1 MAKLRPNQER
11 AKSAIILIYIVM
23 GIELIDCISDYFQ
36 LRLLQRFQSGITVSV
51 SEATANDLR
60 VTILSLIYMVAYIT
74 SAVFFIRWFR
84 RAYFNLH
91 QVARVL
97 SYGEGWAAGA
107 WFVPIVNLFRPYQ
120 IMKELYEETEILVS
134 KRAGTERINLT
145 TTFVGIWWTLWIVN
159 NLLGQFIFRS
169 SREAND
175 IGEMVFNTQMNM
187 FVNVISIPLALITV
201 KVISDYSK
209 VEPLLD
215 APEEEKLTLSESE
228 DILD

>member
-1 MAKLRPNQER
+1 MQKLRPNQER
-11 AKSAIILIYIVM
+11 AKTAIILIYIVM

-36 LRLLQRFQSGITVSV
+36 LQLLQRFQSGITVSV

-60 VTILSLIYMVAYIT
+60 VSILALIYLAAYIT

-107 WFVPIVNLFRPYQ
+107 WFVPILNLFRPYQ
-120 IMKELYEETEILVS
+120 IMKELYEETEILIS
-134 KRAGTERINLT
+134 KRSGTERITLPT
-145 TTFVGIWWTLWIVN
+145 AYVGIWWTLWIVN

-175 IGEMVFNTQMNM
+175 IGEMVFNTQMNL
-187 FVNVISIPLALITV
+187 FVNIISIPLALITV
-201 KVISDYSK
+201 KVIRDYSK
-209 VEPLLD
+209 VEPLLLL
-215 APEEEKLTLSESE
+215 PEEDKLTLSDAE
-228 DILD
+228 DLLD